1 MSKVTTIL
9 AQDKVYRKVE
19 APTTETT
26 LIRIAGKTYVLAQMT
41 AEQAEKAAFDISQDI
56 SALALFLKAKG
67 LSKDYDN
74 AMGVSKSFS
83 NMADKLG
90 KLPAA

>member
-19 APTTETT
+19 APTT